1 MSDGE
6 AALLLGYSDLS
17 AGGNWASKRCAKK
30 VDILIDGITRDSGE
44 AELLNELWLISMYDD
59 VGDVVR
65 VTSFRKSST

>member
-30 VDILIDGITRDSGE
+30 VDILIDGITCDSGK
-44 AELLNELWLISMYDD
+44 AELLNEL
-59 VGDVVR
+59 
-65 VTSFRKSST
+65 